1 MTIPLAMSETWYLF
15 FLCVSIALAAWMVF
29 IWAVRTGQFKD
40 MEGTAEDMLLLD
52 DREEELP
59 EGTALPDSSE
69 VPEDGDLPHES
80 SKSREQVGADAKG
93 AQA

>member
-1 MTIPLAMSETWYLF
+1 MMPLAISETWYLF

-29 IWAVRTGQFKD
+29 IWAVRSGQFKD
-40 MEGTAEDMLLLD
+40 MEGTAEDMLRLD

-59 EGTALPDSSE
+59 EGAKDLPPPPAGASSE
-69 VPEDGDLPHES
+69 A
-80 SKSREQVGADAKG
+80 KREQVGADANG

>member
-1 MTIPLAMSETWYLF
+1 MIPLAISETWYLF

-52 DREEELP
+52 DREEALP
-59 EGTALPDSSE
+59 EGTLLPGSSE
-69 VPEDGDLPHES
+69 LPHEP

-93 AQA
+93 EQA

>member
-1 MTIPLAMSETWYLF
+1 MIPLAISETWYLF

-52 DREEELP
+52 DREEALP
-59 EGTALPDSSE
+59 EGGEPLKG
-69 VPEDGDLPHES
+69 GDLPHEA
-80 SKSREQVGADAKG
+80 SKSREQVGADTKG
-93 AQA
+93 EQA

>member
-1 MTIPLAMSETWYLF
+1 MIPLAISETWYLF

-29 IWAVRTGQFKD
+29 IWAVRSGQFKD
-40 MEGTAEDMLLLD
+40 MEGTAEDMLRLD

-59 EGTALPDSSE
+59 EGTNVLESGDIPADSSQ
-69 VPEDGDLPHES
+69 G
-80 SKSREQVGADAKG
+80 REQVGADANG